1 MQSVQT
7 AGAAPT
13 FPPLAGNGDEDGDAA
28 GFVFALGS
36 GTAASLTTSLGVT
49 TAACA
54 SAGATSSATGDPADS
69 SIDDSSCKSSSDD
82 LKKLAP
88 LVQGL
93 PPAQQEAAEKA
104 MDRPLVAAR
113 MLKDGSPAEK
123 KAAQAYFD
131 ANPTLKTA
139 LDTAAHGGKADG
151 NISSHDI
158 SAFIGKMSDQQN
170 RAVNTVTQYQKDYPN
185 ADGQSLQLVRQSA
198 LLQAYMPVLQG
209 NSPDKDGKTG
219 KYMTQ
224 DGLRAVLGDT
234 GLPSVLRGAANTF
247 SQPGMFEMLDQGGLD
262 GHALATHN
270 ADGNVSEQNIIDW
283 VSKQAPTTGGQFAS
297 TISDAATRGAVANV
311 DTSQLN
317 GDVFQNPQ
325 DYTGAQKAAV
335 LVQLQDKQQQL
346 QAGSDLKNND
356 KTNDAIQKDISQLS
370 NDPDVQN
377 YLAQAV
383 PAGEKQIVGSDP
395 SLQRAVVTM
404 YQNDFLSGK
413 MLQTELSAVSRN
425 NSDDKNAK
433 QTAGSALSDFEAQSQ
448 FDADLS
454 DNRTATAQ
462 QIVGGNAE
470 LTSQLQDDYQRD
482 FSQGGE
488 LAQLQNQKGAD
499 LGTSLQTT
507 QSDEQTFEGVLDPAF
522 VQSQSAQYA
531 STMSSEA
538 LQDDGSGK
546 AVVSALKS
554 GGDADTSDIAE
565 SISELAPAQLY
576 GSGGTGLTASDT
588 RALVSSFLDDLDHG
602 SSVQD
607 ACGKFDPGNA
617 KFDATACDGT
627 VMAKLQSNP
636 AAVQGVQTMLQGLAA
651 GALGVAPPA
660 IATAGTAGYG
670 ATSASDSSTTTD
682 DYAATAGSGF
692 DGTGPAAQPASTT
705 GGNVSGT
712 PDGAVMIAQSGL
724 TGSEKAQDGIMYAG
738 LGLGLGSMATI
749 PANALNNR
757 YWDGQAKTD
766 GTEDGKAAADASKG
780 ANAARISMAG
790 ETAGGLGGVFG
801 AATMLPGVADQIRSG
816 QGGEAALS
824 IGASARGI
832 VQGGALALNTGQ
844 TLARSGQVVRQIGTL
859 GITQVAKQVGAN
871 WTGDALGRAAGSAAG
886 RVAGQVVGRVGGM
899 AAAEAIGAAAG
910 PVGWAIDGVLGIGFA
925 IEAIVEAVKKAH
937 EKKEMANTVN
947 PTLKQYGIPTV

>member
-1 MQSVQT
+1 M
-7 AGAAPT
+7 
-13 FPPLAGNGDEDGDAA
+13 
-28 GFVFALGS
+28 
-36 GTAASLTTSLGVT
+36 T

-158 SAFIGKMSDQQN
+158 SAFIGKMSEQQN

-383 PAGEKQIVGSDP
+383 P
-395 SLQRAVVTM
+395 
-404 YQNDFLSGK
+404 
-413 MLQTELSAVSRN
+413 
-425 NSDDKNAK
+425 
-433 QTAGSALSDFEAQSQ
+433 
-448 FDADLS
+448 
-454 DNRTATAQ
+454 
-462 QIVGGNAE
+462 
-470 LTSQLQDDYQRD
+470 
-482 FSQGGE
+482 
-488 LAQLQNQKGAD
+488 
-499 LGTSLQTT
+499 
-507 QSDEQTFEGVLDPAF
+507 
-522 VQSQSAQYA
+522 
-531 STMSSEA
+531 
-538 LQDDGSGK
+538 
-546 AVVSALKS
+546 
-554 GGDADTSDIAE
+554 
-565 SISELAPAQLY
+565 
-576 GSGGTGLTASDT
+576 
-588 RALVSSFLDDLDHG
+588 
-602 SSVQD
+602 
-607 ACGKFDPGNA
+607 
-617 KFDATACDGT
+617 
-627 VMAKLQSNP
+627 
-636 AAVQGVQTMLQGLAA
+636 
-651 GALGVAPPA
+651 
-660 IATAGTAGYG
+660 
-670 ATSASDSSTTTD
+670 
-682 DYAATAGSGF
+682 
-692 DGTGPAAQPASTT
+692 
-705 GGNVSGT
+705 
-712 PDGAVMIAQSGL
+712 
-724 TGSEKAQDGIMYAG
+724 
-738 LGLGLGSMATI
+738 
-749 PANALNNR
+749 
-757 YWDGQAKTD
+757 
-766 GTEDGKAAADASKG
+766 
-780 ANAARISMAG
+780 
-790 ETAGGLGGVFG
+790 
-801 AATMLPGVADQIRSG
+801 
-816 QGGEAALS
+816 
-824 IGASARGI
+824 
-832 VQGGALALNTGQ
+832 
-844 TLARSGQVVRQIGTL
+844 
-859 GITQVAKQVGAN
+859 
-871 WTGDALGRAAGSAAG
+871 
-886 RVAGQVVGRVGGM
+886 
-899 AAAEAIGAAAG
+899 
-910 PVGWAIDGVLGIGFA
+910 
-925 IEAIVEAVKKAH
+925 
-937 EKKEMANTVN
+937 
-947 PTLKQYGIPTV
+947 